1 MTKNMTDGNP
11 LKLIIQFSIPL
22 LLGNLFQQTYNMV
35 DAMIVGRYLGTDSLA
50 AVGASSS
57 VQFLILG
64 FCMGMCCGFAIP
76 IAQRFG
82 ADDFDGMR
90 EYIFLNGILTTVFA
104 IVITLFCAIFTPQI
118 LHILKTPSDI
128 FQNAYNYLI
137 VLFLGIP
144 FTLLYNTLAGIL
156 RSVGD
161 SRTPFI
167 FLVISAS
174 LNIILDIV
182 FIVFFKWGCAGAAI
196 ATIVSQAVSAILCI
210 ILIVFKFEILHVKKE
225 NRKFDASKIKNL
237 LAMGIPM
244 GLQFSITA
252 IGSMVLQA
260 SNNNL
265 GSIYVGA
272 FTAGTKIK
280 QLTMCP
286 FDALATAVSTF
297 ASQNC
302 GAGKINRIKTGLK
315 QGVLVGVSYGLF
327 IGLVLIFFGRYLSMI
342 FINGSESA
350 VLDAAQKYAFCMG
363 FFYWLLGIL
372 NVLRMST
379 QGLGYSDR
387 AVFAGIMEMI
397 ARCLVSFAFV
407 PKFGY
412 SAICFADQT
421 AWLFAVCYITPTCIF
436 CVKKIEKMISKNL

>member
-22 LLGNLFQQTYNMV
+22 LLGNLFQQTYNMI
-35 DAMIVGRYLGTDSLA
+35 DAIIVGRYLGTDSLA

-64 FCMGMCCGFAIP
+64 FCIGMCCGFAIP

-82 ADDFDGMR
+82 ANDYDGMR
-90 EYIFLNGILTTVFA
+90 EYIFLNGILTTAFA
-104 IVITLFCAIFTPQI
+104 LIITIACAALTPQI
-118 LHILKTPSDI
+118 LHLLKTPENI
-128 FQNAYNYLI
+128 FNDAYSYLI
-137 VLFLGIP
+137 ILFLGIP
-144 FTLLYNTLAGIL
+144 FTLLYNTLSGIL

-167 FLVISAS
+167 FLVISAL
-174 LNIILDIV
+174 LNIILDV
-182 FIVFFKWGCAGAAI
+182 LFIVIIKWGCAGAAF
-196 ATIVSQAVSAILCI
+196 ATIVSQAISGFLCI
-210 ILIVFKFEILHVKKE
+210 LLIKFKFQILQILPENKKW
-225 NRKFDASKIKNL
+225 NYTKIKNL
-237 LAMGIPM
+237 LRTGVPM

-265 GSIYVGA
+265 GSIYVSA

-297 ASQNC
+297 ASQNY
-302 GAGKINRIKTGLK
+302 GAGKIERIKKGLF
-315 QGVLVGVSYGLF
+315 QGVSVGISYGF
-327 IGLVLIFFGRYLSMI
+327 MIGLVLIFFGRYISMI
-342 FINGSESA
+342 FISGYEIP
-350 VLDAAQKYAFCMG
+350 VLDASQKYAYCMG

-372 NVLRMST
+372 NVLRMTT

-387 AVFAGIMEMI
+387 AVFAGIMEML
-397 ARCLVSFAFV
+397 ARCLVSFFFV
-407 PKFGY
+407 PAFGY
-412 SAICFADQT
+412 TAICFADQT
-421 AWLFAVCYITPTCIF
+421 AWLFAVLYITPTCYF
-436 CVKKIEKMISKNL
+436 CIRKIEKKLVRS

>member
-1 MTKNMTDGNP
+1 MIKNMTDGNP
-11 LKLIIQFSIPL
+11 LKLIIHFSIPL
-22 LLGNLFQQTYNMV
+22 LLGNLFQQTYNMI
-35 DAMIVGRYLGTDSLA
+35 DAIIVGRYLGTDSLA

-64 FCMGMCCGFAIP
+64 FCIGMCCGFAIP

-82 ADDFDGMR
+82 ANDFNGMR
-90 EYIFLNGILTTVFA
+90 EYIFLNGILVTVFA
-104 IVITLFCAIFTPQI
+104 VVITIFCAIFTPQI
-118 LHILKTPSDI
+118 LHLLKTPEDI
-128 FQNAYNYLI
+128 FQEAYNYLI
-137 VLFLGIP
+137 ILFIGIP

-182 FIVFFKWGCAGAAI
+182 FIMIVKWGCAGAAI
-196 ATIVSQAVSAILCI
+196 ATIVSQAISAILCI
-210 ILIVFKFEILHVKKE
+210 LLIKYKFPILHLQAENKKW
-225 NRKFDASKIKNL
+225 NSVKIKNL
-237 LAMGIPM
+237 LNMGIPM

-265 GSIYVGA
+265 GSIYVSA

-286 FDALATAVSTF
+286 FDALSTAVSTF
-297 ASQNC
+297 ASQNY
-302 GAGKINRIKTGLK
+302 GAGKIDRIKKGLN
-315 QGVLVGVSYGLF
+315 QGVAVGITYGIF
-327 IGLVLIFFGRYLSMI
+327 IGLALIFFGRYLSMI
-342 FINGSESA
+342 FISGKEIA
-350 VLDAAQKYAFCMG
+350 VLKAAQKYAFCMG

-387 AVFAGIMEMI
+387 AVFSGIMEMI
-397 ARCLVSFAFV
+397 ARCIVSFFFV
-407 PKFGY
+407 PLFGY

-421 AWLFAVCYITPTCIF
+421 AWLFAVCYITPTCIW
-436 CVKKIEKMISKNL
+436 CIRRIEKTLKK